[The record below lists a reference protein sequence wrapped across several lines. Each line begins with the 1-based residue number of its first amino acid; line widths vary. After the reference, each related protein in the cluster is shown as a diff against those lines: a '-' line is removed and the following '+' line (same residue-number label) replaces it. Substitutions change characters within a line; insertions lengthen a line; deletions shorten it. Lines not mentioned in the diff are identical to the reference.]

1 MCQLLYIYISK
12 KKEKQLDL
20 YEFLILDVKNRL
32 IIEIK
37 IVEDKN
43 ASTGNKRWGILKEIL
58 GID

>member
-1 MCQLLYIYISK
+1 
-12 KKEKQLDL
+12 L
-20 YEFLILDVKNRL
+20 YEFLLDVKNRL